1 MTQFVCLS
9 GMPRSG
15 STLLSSLLSQNPM
28 IHAEGNSAVC
38 QLIWDMT
45 MSCTY
50 NVNEQLKSNHREET
64 MRDLIVQIPNIYYK
78 NVPKGTKCIVDK
90 CRSWTK
96 SSNVELLQKYIDPT
110 IKIIVMERSVTAVV
124 ESFYNLFKKN
134 DWRDEIIHRCLNEM
148 LEPGTEP
155 IMSSLDG
162 IKMAHEA
169 DANANAN
176 ANANAKF
183 LFIHYDELVDHPEET
198 IKRIYTFCEWGEPFI
213 HSFTNVVNKYPEDD
227 NYYNIKGFHTIRPMV
242 KREINKYTLPS
253 DILARCKE
261 IEEEFLQ

>member
-50 NVNEQLKSNHREET
+50 NVNEQLKTNHREET
-64 MRDLIVQIPNIYYK
+64 MRDLIVQIPNTYYK
-78 NVPKGTKCIVDK
+78 NVPRGTKCIVDK

-124 ESFYNLFKKN
+124 ESFYKLFKKN
-134 DWRDEIIHRCLNEM
+134 NWCDEIIHRCLNEM

-155 IMSSLDG
+155 IMNSLYG
-162 IKMAHEA
+162 IKMAH
-169 DANANAN
+169 NAN

-213 HSFTNVVNKYPEDD
+213 HTFTNVVNKYPEDD
-227 NYYNIKGFHTIRPMV
+227 NYYNIKGFHTIRSMV

-261 IEEEFLQ
+261 IEQEFLQ

>member
-64 MRDLIVQIPNIYYK
+64 MRDLIVQLPNTYYK
-78 NVPKGTKCIVDK
+78 NVPEGTKIIVDK

-96 SSNVELLQKYIDPT
+96 PSNIKLLQKYIDPA

-124 ESFYNLFKKN
+124 ESFYKLFKKN
-134 DWRDEIIHRCLNEM
+134 GWSDEIIHRCLNEM

-162 IKMAHEA
+162 IKMAH
-169 DANANAN
+169 DANAN
-176 ANANAKF
+176 F
-183 LFIHYDELVDHPEET
+183 LFINYDELVDYTEET
-198 IKRIYTFCEWGEPFI
+198 IKRIYTFCEWGEPFK
-213 HSFTNVVNKYPEDD
+213 HTFTNIVNKYPEDD
-227 NYYNIKGFHTIRPMV
+227 NYYNIKGFHTIRPV
-242 KREINKYTLPS
+242 VEREMNDYKLPPE
-253 DILARCKE
+253 ILARCKE
-261 IEEEFLQ
+261 IEKEFL